1 MSIPITPNLFAVS
14 ADDDQVRLAVLALV
28 LRHCAGSV
36 VTVTTRDH
44 PDGITLTVADHDP
57 AHQPDQLYGAAFVTE
72 GHEPDVAL
80 PVIAHDAIRHLH
92 IW

>member
-14 ADDDQVRLAVLALV
+14 ADDDQVRLAVIALV

-36 VTVTTRDH
+36 VTVTTLDH
-44 PDGITLTVADHDP
+44 PDGITLTVADPDP
-57 AHQPDQLYGAAFVTE
+57 AHQPGRLYGAAFITD
-72 GHEPDVAL
+72 GREPDVAL
-80 PVIAHDAIRHLH
+80 PVIDHDAIYHLH

>member
-1 MSIPITPNLFAVS
+1 MSIPITPNLFTVS
-14 ADDDQVRLAVLALV
+14 ADDNQVRLAVIALV

-44 PDGITLTVADHDP
+44 PDGITLTVADFDP
-57 AHQPDQLYGAAFVTE
+57 AHHPDRLYGAAFITD
-72 GHEPDVAL
+72 GREPDIAL
-80 PVIAHDAIRHLH
+80 PVIAHNAIHHLH